1 MLLGTTI
8 VNTNCKQNDN
18 HENQPMGT
26 KCDAHLQQINE
37 FHARKSTVI
46 IAIAET
52 KKMKK
57 EVK

>member
-18 HENQPMGT
+18 NENQPMGT

-52 KKMKK
+52 KKK
-57 EVK
+57 